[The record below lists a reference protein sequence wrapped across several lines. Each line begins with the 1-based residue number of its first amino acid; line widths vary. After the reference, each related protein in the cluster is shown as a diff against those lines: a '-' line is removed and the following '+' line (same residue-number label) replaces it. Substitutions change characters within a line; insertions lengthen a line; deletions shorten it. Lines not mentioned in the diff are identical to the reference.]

1 MDENQIKYFVE
12 AALLAAGR
20 PLSVDQLQ
28 KLFDDDS
35 MPDKAQIRQ
44 AISDLLEDYAE
55 RGITISE
62 VASGFRVQVQSDMVQ
77 RLQRLWEERPP
88 RYSRAL
94 FETLALV
101 AYRQPVTRGEIEEIR
116 GVTVSPNI
124 IRSLLEREWVRIVGH
139 RDVPG
144 RPEMFG
150 TTRQFLDYFGLKKLE
165 DLPPL
170 AEVSDWESLRVQ
182 LNLPAVEEDQV
193 MAEVTEL
200 PVSPLLLEG
209 ADSADVTAVPGEAE
223 GTAEEPGAVAVS
235 PETDEAAGEVET
247 DSESIE
253 ALEAVGDD
261 DDPDAANSDFESDD
275 VAGEALIDTA
285 SIEALDIV
293 YDEGDPDVAES
304 GAEEES
310 PVASTDIDLAPIE
323 ASEWPDP
330 NAGISRIAAA
340 DVDDLRDDE
349 EDRGGREDRDDRDDP
364 ETSATGS

>member
-20 PLSVDQLQ
+20 PLSIDQLQ
-28 KLFDDDS
+28 KLFDNDS
-35 MPDKAQIRQ
+35 MPDRAQIRQ

-62 VASGFRVQVQSDMVQ
+62 VASGFRVQVQSEMVQ

-94 FETLALV
+94 FETLALI

-116 GVTVSPNI
+116 GVTVSANI

-182 LNLPAVEEDQV
+182 LNLPAVEEEQV
-193 MAEVTEL
+193 TAEVTEL
-200 PVSPLLLEG
+200 PVSPLLLVD
-209 ADSADVTAVPGEAE
+209 ADSANVTGDTGEVE
-223 GTAEEPGAVAVS
+223 GAVEEQGAAAVG
-235 PETDEAAGEVET
+235 PEADEAAGEVET
-247 DSESIE
+247 DSHSIE

-261 DDPDAANSDFESDD
+261 DDPDAANSDIETDD
-275 VAGEALIDTA
+275 AADEALIETA
-285 SIEALDIV
+285 SIEALEVV
-293 YDEGDPDVAES
+293 YDEDDPDAAES
-304 GAEEES
+304 VAGEES

-340 DVDDLRDDE
+340 DVDDLREDE
-349 EDRGGREDRDDRDDP
+349 KDRDDRDDP
-364 ETSATGS
+364 ETSATGG